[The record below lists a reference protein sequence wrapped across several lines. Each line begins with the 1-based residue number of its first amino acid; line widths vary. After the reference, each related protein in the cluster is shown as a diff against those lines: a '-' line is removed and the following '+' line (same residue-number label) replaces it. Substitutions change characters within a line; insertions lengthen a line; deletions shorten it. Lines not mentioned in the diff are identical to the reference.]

1 MPYIDDR
8 FRSADRNIKAV
19 SPRKIEKYATL
30 SAPQEMFSAAVVDI
44 ENLKFKSHIK
54 SVYND
59 ICKKIDLN
67 EQIRPELEFEP
78 IGGGAAGGF
87 NVVDGKIY
95 FDDSSIKGLE
105 KYDIAF
111 IIRHELEHVKQFHDM
126 ERMLG
131 LENFMK
137 LMFSKA
143 ATPRGDKTVNLEE
156 INTDYYKKV
165 EQVLGK
171 IDKDSPDGIRAQ
183 KYIDSFNKY
192 PDLITLWNRNDICK
206 LKKIFLFAKEFI
218 VNYKFN
224 FLETSANKAAKSFL
238 KTFKV

>member
-19 SPRKIEKYATL
+19 SPRKIEKHATVSL
-30 SAPQEMFSAAVVDI
+30 PQEIFSEVEDI
-44 ENLKFKSHIK
+44 ESLKFKSNVK

-67 EQIRPELEFEP
+67 EQIRPELKFETL
-78 IGGGAAGGF
+78 GVSGAAGGF
-87 NVVDGKIY
+87 DVVDGKIY
-95 FDDSSIKGLE
+95 FDDFFIKGLE

-131 LENFMK
+131 VENFMK
-137 LMFSKA
+137 LMISKIA
-143 ATPRGDKTVNLEE
+143 RTHGDKTIK

-171 IDKDSPDGIRAQ
+171 IDKNSPDGIRAQ
-183 KYIDSFNKY
+183 KYIDAFNKY
-192 PDLITLWNRNDICK
+192 PDFMTLRNRNDICE

-224 FLETSANKAAKSFL
+224 FLETSANKAAKKFL

>member
-8 FRSADRNIKAV
+8 FQRSDRNIKAV
-19 SPRKIEKYATL
+19 SPRKIEKHATVSL
-30 SAPQEMFSAAVVDI
+30 PQEIFSEVEDI
-44 ENLKFKSHIK
+44 ESLKFKSRFK

-67 EQIRPELEFEP
+67 EQIRPELKFETL
-78 IGGGAAGGF
+78 GVSAAGGF
-87 NVVDGKIY
+87 DVVSGKIY
-95 FDDSSIKGLE
+95 FDDYFIKGLE

-126 ERMLG
+126 ERLLG

-137 LMFSKA
+137 LMFSKVA
-143 ATPRGDKTVNLEE
+143 KSQGDEAVNLKEV
-156 INTDYYKKV
+156 NTDYYKKV
-165 EQVLGK
+165 EHVLGK

-183 KYIDSFNKY
+183 KYIDAFNKY

-224 FLETSANKAAKSFL
+224 FLETSANKAAKRFL